1 MAAIAFEHVY
11 KRYDDGAPVV
21 DDLSLRIEDGELL
34 VLVGPSGCGKSTAL
48 RMIAGL
54 EDVTEGTLSIGGHV
68 VNDVPPKERSVAMV
82 FQSYAL
88 YPHMTCFENMA
99 FALELR
105 RCPKNEV
112 KRRVGDTARALGI
125 EDLLARKPRA
135 LSGGQQQRVAI
146 GRAIVREPD
155 VLLMD
160 EPLSN
165 LDAGLRGSMRA
176 ELKRLHRR
184 LATTFVYV
192 THDQTEALTLG
203 NRIAVL
209 RDGALLQCDGPRSI
223 YDHPACLFVAT
234 FLGSPPMNL
243 LPAELLLDGEHA
255 LLAAPGLR
263 LALPRA
269 PGHRAGRVIVGIR
282 PEHLTPAPAGA
293 LLGLTATVEMI
304 EEVGFES
311 YVHLRIDG
319 AELVCRWTDRAT
331 LPAVGAPACFTVE
344 PSVVHLF
351 DPRSEARL

>member
-1 MAAIAFEHVY
+1 MAAISFDHVS
-11 KRYDDGAPVV
+11 KRYDGASVLE
-21 DDLSLRIEDGELL
+21 DLSLCIDDGELL

-48 RMIAGL
+48 RLIAGL
-54 EDVTEGTLSIGGHV
+54 EDVTQGTLTIGGRV
-68 VNDVPPKERSVAMV
+68 VNDVPPRERNVAMV

-105 RCPKNEV
+105 RCPRDEV
-112 KRRVGDTARALGI
+112 RRRVGEAARALGI
-125 EDLLARKPRA
+125 EHLLTRKPKA

-165 LDAGLRGSMRA
+165 LDAALRGSMRA
-176 ELKRLHRR
+176 ELTRLHRR
-184 LATTFVYV
+184 LGTTFVYV

-203 NRIAVL
+203 SRIAVL
-209 RDGALLQCDGPRSI
+209 RGGVLLQCDTPRRI
-223 YDHPACLFVAT
+223 YDRPACLFVAS
-234 FLGSPPMNL
+234 FIGSPPMNRL
-243 LPAELLLDGEHA
+243 SAELSPDGEGA
-255 LLAAPGLR
+255 RISAPGLC

-269 PGHRAGRVIVGIR
+269 PSRRAGRVIVGIR
-282 PEHLTPAPAGA
+282 PEHLVPAPEGA
-293 LLGLTATVEMI
+293 APGLTATVEMI

-311 YVHLRIDG
+311 LVHLRSDG
-319 AELVCRWTDRAT
+319 AEIVCRWADRAT
-331 LPAVGAPACFTVE
+331 LPAVGARAFLSVE
-344 PSVVHLF
+344 PSAVHLF